1 MSLTKK
7 SIGVYNASA
16 IHTATKEFA
25 MQLDKQKQEEL
36 SYGTQH
42 EVDEVNYD
50 DIVGL
55 YDSSDDNDEAN
66 SINFSDELW
75 KFERE
80 QSFLNIDDDLF
91 DIL

>member
-1 MSLTKK
+1 
-7 SIGVYNASA
+7 
-16 IHTATKEFA
+16 
-25 MQLDKQKQEEL
+25 MQFDKQKQEEL

-55 YDSSDDNDEAN
+55 FDNSDDNDEAN
-66 SINFSDELW
+66 SIDIKEHLW
-75 KFERE
+75 GFERE